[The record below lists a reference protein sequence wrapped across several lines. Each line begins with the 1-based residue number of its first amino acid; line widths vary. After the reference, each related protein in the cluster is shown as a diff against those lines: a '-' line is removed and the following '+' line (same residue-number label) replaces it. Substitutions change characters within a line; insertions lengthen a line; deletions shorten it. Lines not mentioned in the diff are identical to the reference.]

1 MVQCPHPLLVLSQEA
16 APFCSDVRGSK
27 VRRRAQMAVKGA
39 EGFGIAGREATL
51 VLRASWFNRSPCICA
66 KEIAAIRVYDYR
78 AFTSRISGF

>member
-1 MVQCPHPLLVLSQEA
+1 
-16 APFCSDVRGSK
+16 
-27 VRRRAQMAVKGA
+27 AQMAVKGA